1 MESDERYYDDFVRDS
16 PNLVLKFCQCTDIYD
31 EQKKK
36 FIGVN
41 AVDAEWMPSN
51 IELKKICD
59 YRNRVI
65 GMANC
70 QIHEWDHKIPGE
82 MEDVE
87 SEVSDTSAYDS
98 DLDDL

>member
-1 MESDERYYDDFVRDS
+1 
-16 PNLVLKFCQCTDIYD
+16 
-31 EQKKK
+31 
-36 FIGVN
+36 
-41 AVDAEWMPSN
+41 MPSN

-59 YRNRVI
+59 YRIRVI

-70 QIHEWDHKIPGE
+70 EIHEWDHKIPGE